1 MDLSNPWS
9 LMSGL
14 LIGLIGMGL
23 LMYGKKAQSP
33 APIVAGLVLCIAPY
47 FMASLLAVW
56 LLTVGCL
63 GGLYALA
70 RNA

>member
-14 LIGLIGMGL
+14 LIGLIGVAL
-23 LMYGKKAQSP
+23 LIYGKKEQSP

-47 FMASLLAVW
+47 FIASMAVSW
-56 LLTVGCL
+56 LLTGGCL
-63 GGLYALA
+63 GGLFALS
-70 RNA
+70 RRG